1 MWKRK
6 RRRVREWKRGKR
18 TEDEEEE
25 EEEDYVKERG
35 REERNETRSRAE
47 FKGGLSPP

>member
-18 TEDEEEE
+18 TEDVEEEE
-25 EEEDYVKERG
+25 ERVREWKRGKRTEDVEEEEESQGV
-35 REERNETRSRAE
+35 EER
-47 FKGGLSPP
+47 